1 MSCPSLPLDPSS
13 PWDPNYPIAKNQTPS
28 AITRDEVLTM
38 LRQGQKPGKDF
49 LLIDLRQT
57 DHTGGTI
64 RGSINLP
71 AQSLYPTLPTLY
83 TLFASADIKCIIWYC
98 GSSQHRG
105 LRAAA
110 WMDDYIKEQGN
121 ENIKSVMLI
130 GGVKGWANAG
140 AEYTTLMD
148 EYEEGAWQIPSSVMA
163 SLRDKKERRGGDIKS
178 RAFVFNNCGCVLCG
192 ECVRN

>member
-1 MSCPSLPLDPSS
+1 MSGGLSSVHDPNS
-13 PWDPNYPIAKNQTPS
+13 PWDPTYPIAKNQTPS
-28 AITRDEVLTM
+28 AITRDEVLEM

-49 LLIDLRQT
+49 ILVDLRQA

-83 TLFASADIKCIIWYC
+83 TLFSRANIKCVIWYC

-121 ENIKSVMLI
+121 QDMKSFMLK
-130 GGVKGWANAG
+130 GGVKGWAGAG
-140 AEYTTLMD
+140 AEYTSLMD
-148 EYEEGAWQIPSSVMA
+148 EYREHTWRQAPELVT
-163 SLRDKKERRGGDIKS
+163 
-178 RAFVFNNCGCVLCG
+178 
-192 ECVRN
+192 

>member
-1 MSCPSLPLDPSS
+1 
-13 PWDPNYPIAKNQTPS
+13 QTPS
-28 AITRDEVLTM
+28 AISRDEVLTM

-49 LLIDLRQT
+49 LLIDLRQA

-83 TLFASADIKCIIWYC
+83 MLLAGADIKCIIWYC

-121 ENIKSVMLI
+121 EIIKSVMLT
-130 GGVKGWANAG
+130 GVPTA
-140 AEYTTLMD
+140 MFC
-148 EYEEGAWQIPSSVMA
+148 P
-163 SLRDKKERRGGDIKS
+163 
-178 RAFVFNNCGCVLCG
+178 
-192 ECVRN
+192 